1 MNIFTYDEIKK
12 GYSFQFNEKITEEM
26 MTLFLELSG
35 DTNPLHCDRNYAL
48 EKKMKD
54 RVVYGMLSSSF
65 YSTLVGVYLPGEN
78 CLLQEIKISFNN
90 LLYIGEELVVSGTI
104 VEKDDTF
111 KRLEIKASIK
121 TIDGKVVSKA
131 KIKVG
136 VRE

>member
-65 YSTLVGVYLPGEN
+65 YSKLVGVYIPGKY
-78 CLLQEIKISFNN
+78 CLLQGIKIQFNN
-90 LLYIGEELVVSGTI
+90 PLFIGDEITVNGKVVD
-104 VEKDDTF
+104 KDDTF
-111 KRLEIKASIK
+111 KILKIKANIK
-121 TIDGKVVSKA
+121 TFDKIISKA
-131 KIKVG
+131 EIIVG
-136 VRE
+136 VMK

>member
-65 YSTLVGVYLPGEN
+65 YSKLVGVYIPGKY
-78 CLLQEIKISFNN
+78 CLLQGIKIQFNN
-90 LLYIGEELVVSGTI
+90 PLFMGDEITVNGKVVD
-104 VEKDDTF
+104 KDDTF
-111 KRLEIKASIK
+111 KILKIKANIK
-121 TIDGKVVSKA
+121 TFDKTISKA
-131 KIKVG
+131 EIMVG
-136 VRE
+136 VMK

>member
-1 MNIFTYDEIKK
+1 MNVFTYDEIKK

-65 YSTLVGVYLPGEN
+65 YSKLVGVYIPGKY
-78 CLLQEIKISFNN
+78 CLLQGIKIQFNN
-90 LLYIGEELVVSGTI
+90 PLFIGDEITVNGKVVD
-104 VEKDDTF
+104 KDDTF
-111 KRLEIKASIK
+111 KILKIKANIK
-121 TIDGKVVSKA
+121 TFDKTISKA
-131 KIKVG
+131 EIMVG
-136 VRE
+136 VMK

>member
-65 YSTLVGVYLPGEN
+65 YSKLVGVYIPGKY
-78 CLLQEIKISFNN
+78 CLLQGIKIQFNN
-90 LLYIGEELVVSGTI
+90 PLFIGDEITVNGKVVD
-104 VEKDDTF
+104 KDDTF
-111 KRLEIKASIK
+111 KILKIKANIK
-121 TIDGKVVSKA
+121 TFDKTISKA
-131 KIKVG
+131 EIMVG
-136 VRE
+136 VMK

>member
-54 RVVYGMLSSSF
+54 RGVYGMLSSSF
-65 YSTLVGVYLPGEN
+65 YSKLVGVYIPGKYR
-78 CLLQEIKISFNN
+78 LLQGIKIQFNN
-90 LLYIGEELVVSGTI
+90 PLFIGDEITVNGKVVD
-104 VEKDDTF
+104 KDDTF
-111 KRLEIKASIK
+111 KILKIKANIK
-121 TIDGKVVSKA
+121 TFDKTISKA
-131 KIKVG
+131 EIMVG
-136 VRE
+136 VMK

>member
-26 MTLFLELSG
+26 MTLFLELCG

-65 YSTLVGVYLPGEN
+65 YSKLVGVYIPGKY
-78 CLLQEIKISFNN
+78 CLLQGIKIQFNN
-90 LLYIGEELVVSGTI
+90 PLFIGDEITVNGKVVD
-104 VEKDDTF
+104 KDDTF
-111 KRLEIKASIK
+111 KILKIKANIK
-121 TIDGKVVSKA
+121 TFDKTISKA
-131 KIKVG
+131 EIMVG
-136 VRE
+136 VMK